1 MATKRG
7 RKTGASTKAKA
18 AQKPGAGAQPSAKAL
33 QGVIQELMQAKQSGD
48 ARALEAAAAALTNF
62 AKTRAPAQ
70 VQQAADEAQAVAKNP
85 IMVDCLRQLDRI
97 AKQLAAH
104 A

>member
-7 RKTGASTKAKA
+7 RKSGASTKARA

-33 QGVIQELMQAKQSGD
+33 QGVIQDLMHAKQNGD
-48 ARALEAAAAALTNF
+48 AHAHEAAAAALRNF
-62 AKTRAPAQ
+62 AKARAPAN
-70 VQQAADEAQAVAKNP
+70 VLQAAAEAQAVAKNP
-85 IMVDCLRQLDRI
+85 IMVDSLRLLGDI
-97 AKQLAAH
+97 AARLRAH